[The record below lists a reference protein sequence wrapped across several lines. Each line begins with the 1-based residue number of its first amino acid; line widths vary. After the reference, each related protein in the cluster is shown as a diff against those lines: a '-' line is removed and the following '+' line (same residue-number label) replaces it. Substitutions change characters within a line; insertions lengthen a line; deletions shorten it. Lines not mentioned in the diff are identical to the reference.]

1 MADEVNNMDEAI
13 KQITTGLVP
22 GVDPDHFYGD
32 TGWDNYRDAAI
43 LKLKSDGKLTEKEAQ
58 SLSQKADDWYTQ
70 NYYSG
75 AVTDSEY
82 SYSLFSDNMRTM
94 KATRE
99 KVAAEDALDPDKGK
113 NPISVENPSPTDEE
127 IAAMNEDIEK
137 FMLDQEIDDFIEEG
151 LKEKEEERL
160 YEEPALSV
168 VPTTKPVIR
177 GIPREKYLEMIN
189 NIYMSSGAHNYSN
202 PLQPFMYGLDRY
214 GSIRIADNLEFN
226 GPVFITRPR
235 LCLQTTNLR
244 NSRLMAP
251 LDTSNPNSIAFA
263 IRALLDTNL
272 THDPNLREPYT
283 NSILF
288 DYRNPFMTPLC
299 NAVSSING
307 LPDMLIETATTQGGL
322 MTEGQQFA
330 IGGDNLHRGTYELQL
345 TFQDVQYGPIGA
357 IFFYWLEYIRCVTRG
372 YMLAYAD
379 DIDQQR
385 INYTVSIYLFNL
397 DPSRKYITH
406 WCKCTGCFPR
416 AHPIGAIMNRERNGA
431 RARAA
436 AELSIPFI
444 CNIVEYMDHAIF
456 IDFNSLVERYCP
468 TINEDW
474 VGDRMEPNVHGVKSG
489 DSKHP
494 ALPHYAPL
502 NFTSLPWVTSD
513 PYGMRLEW
521 RLIDK
526 AVSDIAYSKD
536 PLESSKSIDMG
547 ILELDYYNNHF
558 AGADN
563 ENVKMIN
570 QFYYPGFSKEKFDTS
585 ELLRT
590 LRAIEN
596 KTPIEE
602 KRWNPLTNSVEIVNL
617 YDEYIDKIV
626 EEAKVMPQKAVPDKL
641 PHQQDPLDGG
651 GGGIE
656 DDPFIGGGG
665 GSMIA

>member
-1 MADEVNNMDEAI
+1 MADEVNNMDEATR
-13 KQITTGLVP
+13 QITTGLVP
-22 GVDPDHFYGD
+22 GVSPDHFFGNNGWNDYKEAALFKLTNDGALSDQDAQTMSHNLDAWYEQNYSSGD
-32 TGWDNYRDAAI
+32 NAGKYSNFMNDM
-43 LKLKSDGKLTEKEAQ
+43 GKL
-58 SLSQKADDWYTQ
+58 
-70 NYYSG
+70 
-75 AVTDSEY
+75 
-82 SYSLFSDNMRTM
+82 

-99 KVAAEDALDPDKGK
+99 RVAAEDALDPNKGK
-113 NPISVENPSPTDEE
+113 NPISVENPSPTAEE
-127 IAAMNEDIEK
+127 IAAMNENIEK
-137 FMLDQEIDDFIEEG
+137 FLFDQEIDDFIEEG
-151 LKEKEEERL
+151 FRDQDERL
-160 YEEPALSV
+160 YDEPALSV

-189 NIYMSSGAHNYSN
+189 NIYMSSGAHNYNN

-272 THDPNLREPYT
+272 MHDPSLREPYT

-299 NAVSSING
+299 NAVSSISG

-330 IGGDNLHRGTYELQL
+330 IGGDNLHRGAYELQL

-385 INYTVSIYLFNL
+385 INYTVSIYMFNL

-431 RARAA
+431 RVRAA

-468 TINEDW
+468 TINNDW
-474 VGDRMEPNVHGVKSG
+474 YGVPMEPNNHGVKP
-489 DSKHP
+489 DNAKHP

-526 AVSDIAYSKD
+526 SAGNDLVYSKD

-547 ILELDYYNNHF
+547 ILELEYYNNHF
-558 AGADN
+558 AGTDN
-563 ENVKMIN
+563 ENVKRIN
-570 QFYYPGFSKEKFDTS
+570 QFYYPGFTKEKFDTQD
-585 ELLRT
+585 LLRT
-590 LRAIEN
+590 LRAIEDQ
-596 KTPIEE
+596 TPD
-602 KRWNPLTNSVEIVNL
+602 
-617 YDEYIDKIV
+617 YEYEQYMDQVV
-626 EEAKVMPQKAVPDKL
+626 EEAKVIPQKTVPDKL